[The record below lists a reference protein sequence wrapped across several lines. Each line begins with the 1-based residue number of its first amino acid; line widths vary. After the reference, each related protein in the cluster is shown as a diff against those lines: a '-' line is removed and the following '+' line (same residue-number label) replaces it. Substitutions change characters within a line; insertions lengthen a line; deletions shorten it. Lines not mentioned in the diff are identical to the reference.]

1 MKLIDGAAEV
11 LLDADAKAVVGRLV
25 EELTRSRASL

>member
-1 MKLIDGAAEV
+1 MIFG
-11 LLDADAKAVVGRLV
+11 DAKAVVGSLV